1 MAIVKE
7 VQIKLDSKSASKN
20 LENLTEQLEIQ
31 KDVLFDL
38 EKQLFEVEEAQKSTS
53 KTNLAAQKKLADQSE
68 KLKNE
73 IKREKQG
80 LKELNYERGKATKVV
95 KETTD
100 AQKDST
106 AATGQFTGVIDKYTG
121 GAVTGFKNM
130 ATSIGTA
137 IKGMNLMKVAIIGT
151 GIGALV
157 IGILAVV
164 QAFKS
169 SEEGQNKFAKI
180 MAVIGSVTGNL
191 SDILSDLGES
201 IISVFEDPK
210 QAIIDFKDAF
220 VKNITNRISSA
231 IETVGFLG
239 TAIKKV
245 FSGDFT
251 GAMGDAKKA
260 GSSYIDTLTGVK
272 GTIDKVTG
280 AVKNMTNEITNDAKV
295 AANIADQRARADKL
309 ERKLIVD
316 RAEANR
322 KRAELLEKAVNK
334 EIYTTEQRIEF
345 LKEAGRIED
354 EITSKEIQS
363 AKLRL
368 DSKIAENSLSKS
380 TAEDLKEEAEL
391 KANLINLETAKLTKA
406 KEVTS
411 QTIALNAEEAAR
423 LKAIEDAKI
432 LEETE
437 RVALRKEIRDAEA
450 NTIEEKRALDLIKE
464 DERFQA
470 LILKAQEKGL
480 ATEELEKTQ
489 KESLA
494 AMRQSFL
501 DADVAA
507 TKAASDLKT
516 KTENENA
523 DALLKI
529 EQDKK
534 ATRDNALQNVINIA
548 GAESKIGKALLVA
561 KQILAL
567 KEMIMEAKKALTKAT
582 LVGAESSVAIAGG
595 TANTAKVGFPWN
607 IPLLI
612 GYGVQAAGI
621 FSAIKAAT
629 GKTKTAAASMGAS
642 GGGGTTPSMPS
653 IPTVS
658 TPSAESLPPAFNVVG
673 ASGTNQLA
681 SAIGNQSQQPT
692 RAYVVSKDVTT
703 SQEMD
708 RNIINGAS
716 I

>member
-7 VQIKLDSKSASKN
+7 VQIKLDSNSASKN
-20 LENLTEQLEIQ
+20 LQNLTEQLEIQ

-73 IKREKQG
+73 IALEKQG
-80 LKELNYERGKATKVV
+80 LKELNNERGKATKVV

-137 IKGMNLMKVAIIGT
+137 IRGMNLMKVAIIGT

-191 SDILSDLGES
+191 LDILSDLGEK

-239 TAIKKV
+239 SAIKKV

-251 GAMGDAKKA
+251 GAMVDAKKA

-334 EIYTTEQRIEF
+334 EIYSTEQRIEF
-345 LKEAGRIED
+345 LKEAGKIED

-368 DSKIAENSLSKS
+368 DSKIAENNLSKS

-411 QTIALNAEEAAR
+411 QTIALYAEEKAR

-464 DERFQA
+464 EERFQA

-480 ATEELEKTQ
+480 STEELERTQ

-494 AMRQSFL
+494 AMRQGFL
-501 DADVAA
+501 DADVLA
-507 TKAASDLKT
+507 TNTALDLKT
-516 KTENENA
+516 KKEKENA

-582 LVGAESSVAIAGG
+582 LAGAESSVSIATG

-642 GGGGTTPSMPS
+642 GGGTTPSMPS